1 MFVINESGPKA
12 VNNLGLFS
20 ENHETKFFTFSWKVF
35 RYEIAIQLM
44 EIYWTV
50 EEYQNGHDKDTSVA
64 ERLVPDI
71 TLVIAKLSPAQQ

>member
-1 MFVINESGPKA
+1 M
-12 VNNLGLFS
+12 NLVFS

-64 ERLVPDI
+64 MQNVLFQ
-71 TLVIAKLSPAQQ
+71 TLHLLLPSSAQLSSD